1 LLQVVKLQFNIETID
16 ATDSIT
22 IEDAKVVR
30 FPTYISPIDNR
41 AQGGGYQRFDLEN
54 PEVVAELCRQSCR
67 ELRAWINRHDGICAL
82 KNIDIE
88 SLKEVANSLESESV
102 SSEAS

>member
-1 LLQVVKLQFNIETID
+1 
-16 ATDSIT
+16 
-22 IEDAKVVR
+22 
-30 FPTYISPIDNR
+30 
-41 AQGGGYQRFDLEN
+41 
-54 PEVVAELCRQSCR
+54 LCRQSCR